1 MGERTL
7 DANRFDELARSLGHR
22 RTRRGALGLLG
33 GATGLALAGADAKR
47 RGRRGSKRGG
57 VAPAAESAVCQAAGS
72 KTCAVSQ
79 VKRAA
84 SVRSC
89 DYAGADLAG
98 LSLNGGAASRASFA
112 GATMTGM
119 NLAGANLASACFADA
134 DLQGANLRGT
144 NLTGADLTGADL
156 RRADL
161 RGSSASDAQIA
172 TAVVSCGTTLPN
184 AKHPPWPGRHRLR
197 RRRLRLPLLAPAR
210 RARGL
215 SGQCLCLRPGL
226 DPDRPRRGMP
236 QALRGAVRL
245 WRRMQLH
252 ADRGQ
257 QRHLRVRPVRP
268 RRPADVRRRGPR
280 QLLRRHLLLERGRV
294 RPRLRRLAETA

>member
-57 VAPAAESAVCQAAGS
+57 VAPAAESAVCQEAGS

-184 AKHPPWPGRHRLR
+184 AKHPPCPDGTVCVDGDCTSPCSPPCGAHEVCQGNACVCAPGWTPIGHDGECLK
-197 RRRLRLPLLAPAR
+197 LCEEPSDCGGACNCMQIEGSSNTYACGQFGP
-210 RARGL
+210 GDPPTCDGEDPGSCSDGTFCW
-215 SGQCLCLRPGL
+215 SGDECVHVC
-226 DPDRPRRGMP
+226 
-236 QALRGAVRL
+236 GA
-245 WRRMQLH
+245 
-252 ADRGQ
+252 
-257 QRHLRVRPVRP
+257 
-268 RRPADVRRRGPR
+268 
-280 QLLRRHLLLERGRV
+280 
-294 RPRLRRLAETA
+294 